1 MTAGVGGVLLAAG
14 AGRRYGLPKALAV
27 THGRLFLEIA
37 LAALTDGGCDPIVV
51 VLGAAADRIR
61 ILADLGGATVVV
73 NRDWPTGMG
82 SSLRVGLHTLRPT
95 GVDAAVIQLVD
106 TPGVTA
112 AAVARLAAHAGERT
126 IATATYQGR
135 QGHPVLLGR
144 AHWPG
149 VTRMAAGDTGARPYL
164 VSRARTLLAVP
175 CDDLG
180 DGVDVDRPAGPSG
193 GPDA

>member
-1 MTAGVGGVLLAAG
+1 MSGGVGGVLLAAG

-27 THGRLFLEIA
+27 AHGQLFLEIA
-37 LAALTDGGCDPIVV
+37 LAALRDGGCHPVVV

-61 ILADLGGATVVV
+61 LVADLDGATVVV
-73 NRDWPTGMG
+73 NRDWSTGMG
-82 SSLRVGLHTLRPT
+82 SSLRVGLHTLRPA
-95 GVDAAVIQLVD
+95 GVTAAVVQVVD
-106 TPGVTA
+106 TPGVSA

-126 IATATYQGR
+126 IAAATYRGR

-164 VSRARTLLAVP
+164 VARARTLLAVP

-180 DGVDVDRPAGPSG
+180 DGVDVDRPAGL
-193 GPDA
+193 PDGSDA